1 MVSEQVT
8 LYIACWL
15 IAVAVLSV
23 TIAELEHWRDT
34 RDAKKAK
41 RRDVR

>member
-1 MVSEQVT
+1 MSDQVT

-15 IAVAVLSV
+15 IAVAVLAV
-23 TIAELEHWRDT
+23 TIAELEAW

-41 RRDVR
+41 RDR